1 MTTETTVQL
10 KLHFLF
16 FFFKRQLRP
25 SKLPVLH
32 LVMVRLKLKLP
43 QLYTEYVRSTATIVV
58 LPGA

>member
-10 KLHFLF
+10 KLQ
-16 FFFKRQLRP
+16 RQLRP

>member
-10 KLHFLF
+10 KLHL
-16 FFFKRQLRP
+16 KLLRP

-43 QLYTEYVRSTATIVV
+43 QLYTEYVRFTATVVV